1 MNRKYLILL
10 RTEID
15 LIWNRKC
22 VILYETQMKRL
33 SRSNCVE
40 VQELFLNSNE
50 RIDSKEQGRSFGVIS
65 SLKFMPIYIGLAMPK
80 IGFFKKQP
88 WHYVIWV

>member
-22 VILYETQMKRL
+22 VILYETQLKRL

-50 RIDSKEQGRSFGVIS
+50 RIDSKEQGRSFS
-65 SLKFMPIYIGLAMPK
+65 SLKFMPIYIY
-80 IGFFKKQP
+80 IIYYSNF
-88 WHYVIWV
+88 